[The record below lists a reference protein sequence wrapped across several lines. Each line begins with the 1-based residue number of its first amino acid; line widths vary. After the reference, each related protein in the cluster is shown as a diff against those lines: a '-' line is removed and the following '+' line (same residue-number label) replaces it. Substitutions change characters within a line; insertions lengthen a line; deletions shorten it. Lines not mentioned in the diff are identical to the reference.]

1 MVRFSLR
8 RPAALQPVA
17 DANRPSQRR
26 EEVAAKIAP
35 LNNENR
41 VAPLNGNNPPR
52 SCGTPRRLAG
62 ADLKCGERDP
72 LGAISPPD
80 FASPTALA
88 MASAHLWASPPWR
101 R

>member
-17 DANRPSQRR
+17 DANRPSHRH
-26 EEVAAKIAP
+26 EEPSAKIAP
-35 LNNENR
+35 LNTAAQFHNSE
-41 VAPLNGNNPPR
+41 NGNNPQR

-88 MASAHLWASPPWR
+88 MP
-101 R
+101 